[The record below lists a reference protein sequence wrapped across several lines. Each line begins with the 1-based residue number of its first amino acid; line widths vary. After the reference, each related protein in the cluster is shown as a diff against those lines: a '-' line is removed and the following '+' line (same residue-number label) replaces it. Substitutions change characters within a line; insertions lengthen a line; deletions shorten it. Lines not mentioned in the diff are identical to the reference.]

1 MPRARPPDYHRTWR
15 AATFYNKTPLTTESP
30 SLLKITERISR
41 DTAVICINARLPVSA
56 NDRVLPDVSPCVTRT
71 SVSATKSSAHELAVQ
86 MRRVK
91 TFIVNLAIE
100 RERERG
106 EGTDVLELQALLERG
121 LTSSSRGETAR
132 RRLGNRSVMVIRA
145 AAPDR

>member
-1 MPRARPPDYHRTWR
+1 MKYSKWSNGFVRWNNVLPRARPPDYHRTWR

-100 RERERG
+100 KGKRERRG
-106 EGTDVLELQALLERG
+106 YGC
-121 LTSSSRGETAR
+121 S
-132 RRLGNRSVMVIRA
+132 RA
-145 AAPDR
+145 AGSPRARFNVFISR